1 MVVEILTEVKEEMK
15 NIAHRFC
22 PLSLTISFE
31 SLSGSMVNSEFSF
44 CIVDPLKFYPP
55 GSIHSTPDSSMR
67 SVLANIQFPDFE
79 ATYEDRQ
86 EQTVKGPSH
95 PNHDLL
101 LQPYPYLKIRKIVL
115 SQGITGPC
123 LVGQFIST
131 TIYFTLV
138 FLLLT
143 KCPTGLSINRKI
155 FHFITKPLKFWK

>member
-1 MVVEILTEVKEEMK
+1 MK

-79 ATYEDRQ
+79 TTYEDRQ

-95 PNHDLL
+95 PDHNLL
-101 LQPYPYLKIRKIVL
+101 LHSHRESPAPVL
-115 SQGITGPC
+115 LGNSF
-123 LVGQFIST
+123 LLRFISHWCFF
-131 TIYFTLV
+131 YSQNAQL
-138 FLLLT
+138 
-143 KCPTGLSINRKI
+143 GSA
-155 FHFITKPLKFWK
+155 